1 MFFSA
6 ISIKAYRCGLNL
18 FISVETLHFQGASR
32 YYYKNQSANTDGGT
46 PPRDAQK
53 EIRKKRSVGHFK
65 LTAKLKGTKKMNKNV
80 HSLPLHVFTRP
91 FHI

>member
-32 YYYKNQSANTDGGT
+32 YCCKNQSANTDGGT

-65 LTAKLKGTKKMNKNV
+65 LTGEAKRHEENEQECLLIAPACV
-80 HSLPLHVFTRP
+80 H
-91 FHI
+91 